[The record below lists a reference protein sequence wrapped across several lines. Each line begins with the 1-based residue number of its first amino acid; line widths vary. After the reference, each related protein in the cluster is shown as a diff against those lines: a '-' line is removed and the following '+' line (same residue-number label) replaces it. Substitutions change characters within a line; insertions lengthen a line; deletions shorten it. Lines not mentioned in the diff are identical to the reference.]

1 MSSMRLAWRDFA
13 TAFIVFAIASC
24 LNLWLARW
32 IGYQAVALVY
42 LLAVVLLALAVGR
55 GAILLGTG
63 LSALGWNYL
72 FVPPKYSFHI
82 AGFYD
87 KMMLAMYFVVALTV
101 GQLTA
106 LLRAQ
111 RLIEQQREKDSTALF
126 LLTRELA
133 DSGDGADIVIKA
145 VRHAGKVFNA

>member
-1 MSSMRLAWRDFA
+1 MNSLRRVWRDFA
-13 TAFIVFAIASC
+13 TALAVFVIVSG
-24 LNLWLARW
+24 LNFWLAQW

-42 LLAVVLLALAVGR
+42 LLAVVLLALVVDR
-55 GAILLGTG
+55 GAILFGAS
-63 LSALGWNYL
+63 LSALGWDYL

-87 KMMLAMYFVVALTV
+87 KMMLAMYFIVALTV

-111 RLIEQQREKDSTALF
+111 RLLEQQREKDSTALF

-133 DSGDGADIVIKA
+133 DSGDG
-145 VRHAGKVFNA
+145 